1 LKPKLLLCLAL
12 ILSGGLP
19 GCSSI
24 DHHSANS
31 KQSRPDLYLHL
42 FASYIYPQPPRLIL
56 SAHIPLSTDFDIPMA
71 DGQHLVG
78 RIEPR
83 NGKFSV
89 HFRVPLY
96 DGTNVFNE
104 EVELKKRYEPGPQ
117 PYDDKIPFSYQP
129 HFVLSSNPN
138 PKSFLKQQA
147 AAEREQWMRKNP
159 LTARQLAKVKRNF
172 PFMRP
177 GMTRDEVF
185 SMLGLSGYQNRLF
198 PSNPFLTRPDI
209 RDYQLA
215 DNERLMLFFDNTG
228 MKTKQI
234 QMSDEHKLDAWDYA
248 SDASHRLVT
257 QAELDMITSSSNAPS
272 LWRTILRWP

>member
-1 LKPKLLLCLAL
+1 MNPKLFLCLAL
-12 ILSGGLP
+12 VLSAGLF

-24 DHHSANS
+24 DHRSANS
-31 KQSRPDLYLHL
+31 KQSQPDLYLHL
-42 FASYIYPQPPRLIL
+42 FASYIYPQPPGLIL

-83 NGKFSV
+83 NGNFFV
-89 HFRVPLY
+89 YFRVPLY

-104 EVELKKRYEPGPQ
+104 EAELEKRYEPWPQ

-138 PKSFLKQQA
+138 PKSFLKRQA
-147 AAEREQWMRKNP
+147 AAEKELWERENP

-172 PFMRP
+172 PLMRP
-177 GMTRDEVF
+177 GMTRDEIF
-185 SMLGLSGYQNRLF
+185 SMLGLSGYQNRLL

-209 RDYQLA
+209 GDYQLA
-215 DNERLMLFFDNTG
+215 DNERLMLFFDNAG
-228 MKTKQI
+228 MKTKKI
-234 QMSDEHKLDAWDYA
+234 QMADGHKFEALDYA
-248 SDASHRLVT
+248 GDTSHRLVI
-257 QAELDMITSSSNAPS
+257 QAELDMRTSSSNAPS